1 VVLDI
6 PATSATNRW
15 LVHEAHRADGKSDV
29 FPFLMADT
37 ALTLLA
43 CLAGSRGN
51 YRRAVRRT
59 NATLATAAL
68 GVRLLDVMG
77 PIHRAR

>member
-6 PATSATNRW
+6 PATGATNRW
-15 LVHEAHRADGKSDV
+15 LVHEAHRADGNSDV

-37 ALTLLA
+37 TRTLLA

-51 YRRAVRRT
+51 YRCAMWRT
-59 NATLATAAL
+59 GTTLAIAAL